1 MKNDMQTHDA
11 VIAGG
16 GLVGLTCALAAN
28 AAGLKL
34 AVIDPL
40 PFEDTVAEQYDGRS
54 SAISFANMRLLDA
67 LGVKDRLHEEIN
79 PINRILVSDGRATDG
94 LRTGG
99 PGPFFLQ
106 FDRDEITETDDGEP
120 LGWMVENRYMRMALL
135 EEARNRDGIMLID
148 KTSIADQSREDGR
161 WTFTLANGDQFQ
173 ADLLIGAEGRRSPT
187 RERAGIRVHGWGYGQ
202 WGVVTT
208 VKHAEPHHG
217 IAHEYFL
224 PNGPFAIL
232 PLSHDRCSL
241 VWTET
246 PNAAQYLKTCEAEF
260 FQAELERRFGSFL
273 GELTPVG
280 PRFAYPLTLQIAENY
295 VDDGMV
301 LVGDAAHGMHPI
313 AGQGFNAGIRDVG
326 VLADELASALRAG
339 LSVADG
345 TVLSGYEKKRR
356 FDNASLLAA
365 TDMFVRLFSN
375 DIAPVRLARGL
386 VMSMVDAIPPAR
398 KFFAREAGGGIGAL
412 PNLLRSEL
420 P

>member
-1 MKNDMQTHDA
+1 MQTHDV

-16 GLVGLTCALAAN
+16 GLVGLTCALACE
-28 AAGLKL
+28 AAGCRL
-34 AVIDPL
+34 AVVDPL
-40 PFEDTVAEQYDGRS
+40 TFEATVAAEYDGRS
-54 SAISFANMRLLDA
+54 SAISFANMRLLDV
-67 LGVKDRLHEEIN
+67 LGVKDRLGAEIN
-79 PINRILVSDGRATDG
+79 PINRILVSDGRAADG
-94 LRTGG
+94 LRQGG

-106 FDRDEITETDDGEP
+106 FDRDEIAETDDGEP

-135 EEARNRDGIMLID
+135 EEARSRDGITLID
-148 KTSIADQSREDGR
+148 QTSIVEQFFVDGQ
-161 WTFTLANGDQFQ
+161 WTLALRNGQELR
-173 ADLLIGAEGRRSPT
+173 ANLLIGAEGRRSPT
-187 RERAGIRVHGWGYGQ
+187 RERAGIRTHGWGYGQ

-208 VKHAEPHHG
+208 VKHALPHDG

-232 PLSHDRCSL
+232 PLSDDRCSL

-246 PNAAQYLKTCEAEF
+246 PNAAQYLKSCDADF
-260 FQAELERRFGSFL
+260 FQAELERRFGDFL

-326 VLADELASALRAG
+326 VLADELATALRAG
-339 LSVADG
+339 LSVSDG
-345 TVLSGYEKKRR
+345 TLLAGYEKKRR

-375 DIAPVRLARGL
+375 DIAPIRLARGIG
-386 VMSMVDAIPPAR
+386 MSLVDAVPPAR

-412 PNLLRSEL
+412 PSLLRGEL